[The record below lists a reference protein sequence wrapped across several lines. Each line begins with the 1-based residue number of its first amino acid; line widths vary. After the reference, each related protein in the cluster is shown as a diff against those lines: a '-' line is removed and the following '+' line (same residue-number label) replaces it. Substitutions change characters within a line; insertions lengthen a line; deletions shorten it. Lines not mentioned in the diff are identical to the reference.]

1 MGLNIISRR
10 HFLGRTASL
19 TAGAFT
25 GPNLLLRGQEKA
37 GKRLNI
43 AIIGANGKGQSD
55 TQGVTLNHNIVALVD
70 VDSKRLD
77 EAAKKREKHHLD
89 SGKEAPPAP
98 KLYQDFRKMLDECAN
113 DIDGVIVSTPDHTHY
128 VAAMHAIKRKKHVCV
143 QKPLCNRIS
152 EVRDMHAAAKAA
164 NLVTNMG
171 NQGRTMEGQRLAKEW
186 IEQGA
191 IGTLK
196 EIRLWTNRPIWPQGP
211 LVKKAAECP
220 PELNWDLWLSSEASE
235 PYFEFE
241 LPAGMDPKKN
251 KRGMDPKKNKPG
263 NSVHPFTW
271 RGWWQFGSG
280 ALGDMG
286 CHIMDATFSILGQLI
301 PEQIDVTSSPISDT
315 CAPVWSDLTYHMPAG
330 KHAALKVSWK
340 DGSKNGVA
348 NKPEISPHMT
358 SELAKKAFEKAS
370 SGMMFIG
377 TEGTIFEGEAYCSS
391 PVIYNEERY
400 TEVRIDM
407 KAGKIVKTET
417 RSAMPNNPQGEW
429 AHHIVN
435 GGQPASNFDYSA
447 PLTEFVLLG
456 NLAVRAQQSVQWDK
470 QNMKVT
476 NAEAPNKFISRPAYR
491 DGWKA

>member
-10 HFLGRTASL
+10 HFLGRTAGLAAS
-19 TAGAFT
+19 AFA
-25 GPNLLLRGQEKA
+25 GPNLLLRGQNSA
-37 GKRLNI
+37 GKKLNL
-43 AIIGANGKGQSD
+43 AVIGANGKGQSD
-55 TQGVTLNHNIVALVD
+55 TQGVTLDHNIVALVD
-70 VDSKRLD
+70 VDTKRLD
-77 EAAKKREKHHLD
+77 EAAKKREDHHLK
-89 SGKEAPPAP
+89 SGQQAPAAP
-98 KLYQDFRKMLDECAN
+98 KLYQDYRKMFDEMAN
-113 DIDGVIVSTPDHTHY
+113 EIDGVIISTPDHTHY
-128 VAAMHAIKRKKHVCV
+128 VAAMHAIKHGKHVCV
-143 QKPLCNRIS
+143 QKPLCNYIE
-152 EVRDMHAAAKAA
+152 EVRSLHQAAKDAKI
-164 NLVTNMG
+164 TTQMG

-220 PELNWDLWLSSEASE
+220 SNLDWDLWLASEATE

-241 LPAGMDPKKN
+241 IPEGMSA
-251 KRGMDPKKNKPG
+251 RRG
-263 NSVHPFTW
+263 NSIHPFNW

-301 PEQIDVTSSPISDT
+301 PEKIDAKSSPISDT
-315 CAPVWSDLTYHMPAG
+315 CAPVWSDLVYHMPAG
-330 KHAALKVSWK
+330 KHGALKVTWN
-340 DGSKNGVA
+340 DGSKDGKP

-358 SELAKKAFEKAS
+358 SDLAKKAFEKAS

-377 TEGTIFEGEAYCSS
+377 TEGTVFEGEAYCGS

-400 TEVRIDM
+400 TQVRLDM
-407 KAGKIVKTET
+407 KAGKIKKTET
-417 RSAMPNNPQGEW
+417 RSVMPNNPQGEW

-435 GGQPASNFDYSA
+435 GGNPSSNFDYSC

-470 QNMKVT
+470 AGMKVP
-476 NAEAPNKFISRPAYR
+476 NVPEANKFVSRPAYR
-491 DGWKA
+491 PGWKV

>member
-1 MGLNIISRR
+1 
-10 HFLGRTASL
+10 
-19 TAGAFT
+19 
-25 GPNLLLRGQEKA
+25 
-37 GKRLNI
+37 
-43 AIIGANGKGQSD
+43 
-55 TQGVTLNHNIVALVD
+55 
-70 VDSKRLD
+70 
-77 EAAKKREKHHLD
+77 
-89 SGKEAPPAP
+89 
-98 KLYQDFRKMLDECAN
+98 
-113 DIDGVIVSTPDHTHY
+113 
-128 VAAMHAIKRKKHVCV
+128 VAAMHALKHKKHVCV
-143 QKPLCNRIS
+143 QKPLCNYIG
-152 EVRDMHAAAKAA
+152 EVRDLHSTAKAA
-164 NLVTNMG
+164 GVTTQMG

-235 PYFEFE
+235 PYFQFE
-241 LPAGMDPKKN
+241 IPEGASG
-251 KRGMDPKKNKPG
+251 KRG
-263 NSVHPFTW
+263 NSVHPFSW

-286 CHIMDATFSILGQLI
+286 CHIMDASFSILGQLI
-301 PEQIDVTSSPISDT
+301 PEKIDAVSSPISDT
-315 CAPVWSDLTYHMPAG
+315 CAPTWSDLVYHMPAG
-330 KHAALKVSWK
+330 KHPAMTVSWN
-340 DGSKNGVA
+340 DGSKDGKP

-377 TEGTIFEGEAYCSS
+377 TEGTVFEGEAYCGS

-400 TEVRIDM
+400 TQVRIDT
-407 KAGKIVKTET
+407 KAGKIKKTET
-417 RSAMPNNPQGEW
+417 RSVMPNNPQGEW
-429 AHHIVN
+429 AHHVVN
-435 GGQPASNFDYSA
+435 GGLPSSNFDYSC

-470 QNMKVT
+470 QGMKVT
-476 NAEAPNKFISRPAYR
+476 NAEAPNKFVTRPAYR

>member
-19 TAGAFT
+19 AAGAFA
-25 GPNLLLRGQEKA
+25 GPNLLLRGQNAA
-37 GKRLNI
+37 GKKLNL
-43 AIIGANGKGQSD
+43 AVIGANGKGQSD
-55 TQGVTLNHNIVALVD
+55 TQGVTLDHNIVALVD
-70 VDSKRLD
+70 VDLKRLD

-89 SGKEAPPAP
+89 SGKEAPAAP
-98 KLYQDFRKMLDECAN
+98 KLYQDFRKMFDEMAN
-113 DIDGVIVSTPDHTHY
+113 EIDGVIVSTPDHTHY
-128 VAAMHAIKRKKHVCV
+128 LAAMHAIKHGKHVCV
-143 QKPLCNRIS
+143 QKPLCNYIA
-152 EVRDMHAAAKAA
+152 EVRDLHKAAKEAGI
-164 NLVTNMG
+164 VTQMG

-211 LVKKAAECP
+211 LPKKAAEKP
-220 PELNWDLWLSSEASE
+220 AELDWDLWLSSEPME

-241 LPAGMDPKKN
+241 IPEGMSA
-251 KRGMDPKKNKPG
+251 KRG
-263 NSVHPFTW
+263 NSIHPFNW

-286 CHIMDATFSILGQLI
+286 CHIMDASFSILGQLI
-301 PEQIDVTSSPISDT
+301 PERIDATSSPISELN
-315 CAPVWSDLTYHMPAG
+315 APVWSDLVYHMPAG
-330 KHAALKVSWK
+330 KHQALKVSWN
-340 DGSKNGVA
+340 DGSKDGKP

-358 SELAKKAFEKAS
+358 SDLAKKAFEKAS

-377 TEGTIFEGEAYCSS
+377 TEGTVFEGEAYCGS

-400 TEVRIDM
+400 TQVRLDM
-407 KAGKIVKTET
+407 KAGKIKKTET
-417 RSAMPNNPQGEW
+417 RSVMPNNPQGEW
-429 AHHIVN
+429 AYHIVN
-435 GGQPASNFDYSA
+435 GGAPSSNFDYSC

-470 QNMKVT
+470 QNMKVS
-476 NAEAPNKFISRPAYR
+476 NVEEPNKYVARPAYR

>member
-10 HFLGRTASL
+10 HFLGRTAGLAAS
-19 TAGAFT
+19 AFA
-25 GPNLLLRGQEKA
+25 GPNLLLRGQNSA
-37 GKRLNI
+37 GKKLNL
-43 AIIGANGKGQSD
+43 AVIGANGKGQSD
-55 TQGVTLNHNIVALVD
+55 TQGVTLDHNIVALVD
-70 VDSKRLD
+70 VDTKRLD
-77 EAAKKREKHHLD
+77 EAAKKREDHHLK
-89 SGKEAPPAP
+89 SGQQAPAAP
-98 KLYQDFRKMLDECAN
+98 KLYQDYRKMFDEMAN
-113 DIDGVIVSTPDHTHY
+113 EIDGVIISTPDHTHY
-128 VAAMHAIKRKKHVCV
+128 VAAMHAIKHGKHVCV
-143 QKPLCNRIS
+143 QKPLCNYIE
-152 EVRDMHAAAKAA
+152 EVRSLHQAAKDAKI
-164 NLVTNMG
+164 TTQMG

-220 PELNWDLWLSSEASE
+220 SNLDWDLWLASEATE

-241 LPAGMDPKKN
+241 IPEGMSA
-251 KRGMDPKKNKPG
+251 KRG
-263 NSVHPFTW
+263 NSIHPFNW

-301 PEQIDVTSSPISDT
+301 PEKIDAKSSPISDT
-315 CAPVWSDLTYHMPAG
+315 CAPVWSDLVYHMPAG
-330 KHAALKVSWK
+330 KHGALKVSWN
-340 DGSKNGVA
+340 DGSKDGKP

-358 SELAKKAFEKAS
+358 SDLAKKAFEKAS

-377 TEGTIFEGEAYCSS
+377 TEGTVFEGEAYCGS

-400 TEVRIDM
+400 TQVRLDM
-407 KAGKIVKTET
+407 RAGKIKKTET
-417 RSAMPNNPQGEW
+417 RSVMPNNPQGEW

-435 GGQPASNFDYSA
+435 GGNPSSNFDYSC

-470 QNMKVT
+470 AGMKVP
-476 NAEAPNKFISRPAYR
+476 NVEEANKFVSRPAYR
-491 DGWKA
+491 PGWKV

>member
-10 HFLGRTASL
+10 HFLGRTAGLAAS
-19 TAGAFT
+19 AFA
-25 GPNLLLRGQEKA
+25 GPNLLLRGQNTA
-37 GKRLNI
+37 GKKLNL

-55 TQGVTLNHNIVALVD
+55 TQGVTLDHNIVALVD
-70 VDSKRLD
+70 VDMKRLQ
-77 EAAKKREKHHLD
+77 EAAKKREDHHLK
-89 SGKEAPPAP
+89 SGQDAPAAP
-98 KLYQDFRKMLDECAN
+98 KLYQDFRKMFDEMAN
-113 DIDGVIVSTPDHTHY
+113 EIDGVIISTPDHTHY
-128 VAAMHAIKRKKHVCV
+128 VAAMHAIKHGKHVCV
-143 QKPLCNRIS
+143 QKPLCNYIE
-152 EVRDMHAAAKAA
+152 EVRNLHKAAKDAKI
-164 NLVTNMG
+164 VTQMG

-211 LVKKAAECP
+211 LTKKVVEKPAD
-220 PELNWDLWLSSEASE
+220 LDWDLWLASEPME

-241 LPAGMDPKKN
+241 LPEGMN
-251 KRGMDPKKNKPG
+251 AKRG
-263 NSVHPFTW
+263 NSVHPFNW

-301 PEQIDVTSSPISDT
+301 PERIDAASSPISELN
-315 CAPVWSDLTYHMPAG
+315 APVWSDLVYHMPAG
-330 KHAALKVSWK
+330 KHQALKVSWN
-340 DGSKNGVA
+340 DGSKDGKP

-377 TEGTIFEGEAYCSS
+377 TEGTVFEGEAYCGS

-400 TEVRIDM
+400 TQVRLDM
-407 KAGKIVKTET
+407 KAGKIKKTET
-417 RSAMPNNPQGEW
+417 RSVMPNNPQGEW

-435 GGQPASNFDYSA
+435 GGNPSSNFDYSC

-470 QNMKVT
+470 DNMKVP
-476 NAEAPNKFISRPAYR
+476 NVEAANKFISRPSYR
-491 DGWKA
+491 EGFKV